1 MRNYFYFYFSS
12 RQPAK
17 LIKLNK
23 KFSPRFARD
32 LSQNCVHCNWFGSSV
47 NIDHEVPRIRSWYKN
62 LFSIFYFPGGEPAE
76 PTDVV

>member
-23 KFSPRFARD
+23 KFSPRRFE
-32 LSQNCVHCNWFGSSV
+32 SG
-47 NIDHEVPRIRSWYKN
+47 IRIRSWYKN

-76 PTDVV
+76 PTEVV